1 MRLDLALITEAAGL
15 TVTGKAAALAEEDRE
30 DIRPL
35 LIHFCLRHTRHIV
48 TVEGYWQSILASP
61 KVRSG
66 FSAALRARVRL
77 LRLWKASMAI
87 WRVLSA
93 SIDSISG
100 GFNI

>member
-1 MRLDLALITEAAGL
+1 MVAKEVADPG
-15 TVTGKAAALAEEDRE
+15 EEDSE
-30 DIRPL
+30 DIRHL

-48 TVEGYWQSILASP
+48 TLEGYWQSILASP
-61 KVRSG
+61 RALSE
-66 FSAALRARVRL
+66 FSAALRARTRL
-77 LRLWKASMAI
+77 LRLGKASMAI